1 MHDHEQ
7 QTRREAVRR
16 VMAGEPVAA
25 VAADMGRSQPW
36 VRKWAAR
43 YDPTDEGWADSHSR
57 APKTL
62 ANRTDGE
69 TEALALKVRR
79 HLAAE
84 PWAQVGA
91 SAIAW
96 ELTKLGIADPPPA
109 RTIERILARHD
120 VSRRARRGRY
130 IPRAVPYPAPPMV
143 APNACQQGDTVG
155 PRHLEGDELFY
166 VFNVVDVGRRKAAG
180 QICASQS
187 AKTTGRLPG
196 TLLRLCLVHGVIPTF
211 IPFAEPRNGGVEHF
225 NDTFD
230 NKSFRTERF
239 TSVTKLVDRCAAFET
254 FHTATHRYSALKG
267 AGSPHR
273 SGRAHGADR
282 ARSGTA
288 PGATTPRRRPR
299 AWFPAGPAPQPHT
312 VGSRTGTGPGSSPAG

>member
-16 VMAGEPVAA
+16 VMAGKPVAA

-36 VRKWAAR
+36 GRKWAAR

-109 RTIERILARHD
+109 RTIERIL
-120 VSRRARRGRY
+120 
-130 IPRAVPYPAPPMV
+130 
-143 APNACQQGDTVG
+143 
-155 PRHLEGDELFY
+155 
-166 VFNVVDVGRRKAAG
+166 GRRKAAG

-187 AKTTGRLPG
+187 AKTTGPPPG

-211 IPFAEPRNGGVEHF
+211 IPFAEPRNGVVEHF

-254 FHTATHRYSALKG
+254 FHNATHRYSALKG